1 MPQGE
6 MMSIKQGMLA
16 LLSIAPMGVTQLQRE
31 FEARTGGTWSLNIGQ
46 VYTTLQRLER
56 DGLVTEPTPDPEG
69 IEAYRL
75 TEHGQDAAGQWWYS
89 PVRRG
94 APERNELVIKIALA
108 ASVPGVDVAAVV
120 QTQRTE
126 TMRLLRDLTKL
137 RAHAEGDLPWS
148 LVVDHNIFAA
158 EAELRWLDHIEAR
171 AAMVQAHGFGG
182 AAESARVVRPD
193 EVAKSEK
200 GQ

>member
-1 MPQGE
+1 
-6 MMSIKQGMLA
+6 MSVKQGMLA
-16 LLSIAPMGVTQLQRE
+16 LLNVEPMGVTALRRE
-31 FEARTGGTWSLNIGQ
+31 FEARTGGTWALNIGQ

-56 DGLVTEPTPDPEG
+56 DGLISAPSPNDEG
-69 IEAYRL
+69 IELYRL
-75 TEHGQDAAGQWWYS
+75 TEIGREEARAWWYS
-89 PVRRG
+89 PVQRG
-94 APERNELVIKIALA
+94 TPERDELVIKIALA
-108 ASVPGVDVAAVV
+108 ATVPGVDVAAVV

-171 AAMVQAHGFGG
+171 AAMVQPRGFGG
-182 AAESARVVRPD
+182 PAEGARVVRPD
-193 EVAKSEK
+193 EAARSEK